1 MIKNDLLNDPK
12 KSGERKMTFYGIDY
26 LERQSN
32 INDYLKYLIIF
43 GSLLILI
50 FVFSL
55 YMRHRIQT
63 KYRDLSIIFFLIL
76 MFALG
81 VQYSDYQT
89 NLTKHSQS
97 SQMVNFVK
105 SLAKQ
110 ESVDTTDIFVNGTQF
125 SDGIIIKIDKKFF
138 KVTLS
143 NDQSSYTLTES
154 YLIDKNANYMK

>member
-1 MIKNDLLNDPK
+1 
-12 KSGERKMTFYGIDY
+12 MTFYGIDY

-50 FVFSL
+50 LVFSL

-81 VQYSDYQT
+81 VQYTDYRSNQ
-89 NLTKHSQS
+89 TKHSQS

-105 SLAKQ
+105 RLAAQ
-110 ESVDTTDIFVNGTQF
+110 EKVDSKEIFVNATQF
-125 SDGIIIKIDKKFF
+125 SDGIIVKIDKKYF

-154 YLIDKNANYMK
+154 YLIDKNVNYTK